1 MPFLPTRSERDPMGV
16 ARKVRVIKKA
26 EERKP
31 ISRPVVA
38 PSSWA
43 YSGRKGIMIPKPSTT
58 MQAEKERA
66 RTGRIKIFDTL
77 TAHENQYSSDNHA
90 AEQDQGS
97 REQIGRQETE
107 KRRKEDRNAIGHQG
121 NAEDCQ
127 DHGENAGVA

>member
-1 MPFLPTRSERDPMGV
+1 MLFLPTRSEREPMGV

-43 YSGRKGIMIPKPSTT
+43 YNVRKGIMIPKPSTT
-58 MQAEKERA
+58 MHAEKERA
-66 RTGRIKIFDTL
+66 RIGRIKISDSL
-77 TAHENQYSSDNHA
+77 SAHEYQYPSNNHA

-97 REQIGRQETE
+97 REHINRQKTE
-107 KRRKEDRNAIGHQG
+107 VR
-121 NAEDCQ
+121 
-127 DHGENAGVA
+127 